1 MPADPAPTLTVS
13 VTLVLP
19 ASLILPVVLDQ
30 GGNRVP
36 STGFVWQK
44 YLDREQL
51 EAWGVKLSW
60 QDDKG
65 NILDQA
71 TVDLLLSQA
80 QARDTIMHAANQL
93 SSHDPS

>member
-1 MPADPAPTLTVS
+1 M
-13 VTLVLP
+13 VLP
-19 ASLILPVVLDQ
+19 VTLDQ

-44 YLDREQL
+44 YLDRAQL

-65 NILDQA
+65 NILDPA

-80 QARDTIMHAANQL
+80 AARDTIMHAANQL
-93 SSHDPS
+93 SAHDPS